1 MGEFYDA
8 VDLLKGMIAI
18 PSFSREEKEVADF
31 LEAHWKK
38 AGNVV
43 NRHGNNLWLSTATD
57 MPKSIDASMPIDAS
71 KPTVLLNSHIDTVR
85 PVAGWT
91 RDAFVADDAEE
102 DVLYGLGSNDAG
114 ASVVS
119 LYEVYTLL
127 SQREQPYN
135 LIFLASAEEEISG
148 KNGIESV
155 LPLLPDISFA
165 VVGEPTGMAPAI
177 AEKGLMVLDCTAKGK
192 AGHAARNEGV
202 NAISLA
208 LKEVE
213 WFNTYR
219 FPLESNLLGPV
230 KMSVTQIQAGTQ
242 HNVIPDKCTFTVDIR
257 SNEFYS
263 NEDLLKHIKAH
274 VQCEVI
280 PRSTRLHSSRT
291 PLPHPFV
298 QRTEM
303 LGKQPFGS
311 PTLSDQ
317 ALMPFPSVKIG
328 PGDSMRSHSADE
340 FIRPSEIREAISVYF
355 SLLDGLII

>member
-1 MGEFYDA
+1 MEQFYDA
-8 VDLLKGMIAI
+8 IDLLKGMIVI

-31 LEAHWKK
+31 LEAHWVK
-38 AGNVV
+38 AGYTV
-43 NRHGNNLWLSTATD
+43 NRQGHNLWLST
-57 MPKSIDASMPIDAS
+57 PFEPS

-91 RDAFVADDAEE
+91 KNAFVADDADD

-119 LYEVYTLL
+119 LYEVFTLL

-135 LIFLASAEEEISG
+135 LIYLASAEEEISG
-148 KNGIESV
+148 KNGVESV
-155 LPLLPDISFA
+155 IPLLPNISFA
-165 VVGEPTGMAPAI
+165 VVGEPTGMKPAI
-177 AEKGLMVLDCTAKGK
+177 AEKGLMVLDCTVKGK
-192 AGHAARNEGV
+192 AGHAARDEGV

-208 LKEVE
+208 VREVE

-219 FPLESNLLGPV
+219 FPLESMLLGPV

-242 HNVIPDKCTFTVDIR
+242 HNVIPDRCTFTVDVR
-257 SNEFYS
+257 SNEFYT
-263 NEDLLKHIKAH
+263 NEELLKHIKEH
-274 VQCEVI
+274 VRCEVV

-298 QRTEM
+298 QRAEM
-303 LGKQPFGS
+303 LGRQPFGS

-317 ALMPFPSVKIG
+317 TLMSFPSVKIG
-328 PGDSMRSHSADE
+328 PGDSERSHCADE
-340 FIRPSEIREAISVYF
+340 YIRPSEIREAINIYM
-355 SLLDGLII
+355 SLLDGLQIN